1 MIPDDLKV
9 ALITS
14 VFKAN
19 NKEEFSYYRPIS
31 VLPCFSKILEELM
44 YNRLLLKYLDNN
56 DILFTSQY
64 GFRRKH
70 STNLATIE
78 LITKIS
84 QAIDKKEYTLG
95 VFLDLAKAFDTV
107 NRKILLRK
115 LDHYGIRG
123 IVNDW
128 FKNYLTDRKQIV
140 KYKSQQSK
148 LNNNMW
154 SAPRLCP
161 WTTLGFHLHE

>member
-19 NKEEFSYYRPIS
+19 NKEECSNYRPIS

-44 YNRLLLKYLDNN
+44 YNRLLLKYLDNMYN

-107 NRKILLRK
+107 NRKRK

-128 FKNYLTDRKQIV
+128 FKN
-140 KYKSQQSK
+140 
-148 LNNNMW
+148 
-154 SAPRLCP
+154 
-161 WTTLGFHLHE
+161 